1 MELLQTKN
9 KNKIVLCNA
18 GEFYI
23 AIGKDAILLSNI
35 LGLKLTCLKPE
46 VCKVGFPITAL
57 EKYTDLIHE
66 QKYSFIVYYFVS
78 ARRKGVLKNL
88 KLVLYIRA

>member
-46 VCKVGFPITAL
+46 VCKVGFPMLLVNGFKTKIS
-57 EKYTDLIHE
+57 KKLIDCN
-66 QKYSFIVYYFVS
+66 SFVM
-78 ARRKGVLKNL
+78 KT
-88 KLVLYIRA
+88 